1 MTRARTAVI
10 IAAAVATLVGVI
22 VSPVP
27 PDWRMVPAV
36 VGAVLAQLLVVRFR
50 SQAGVFHAAWG
61 ESALIVG
68 LYLVPAGWFPLTY
81 LTGTALA
88 FALRAGAHRRPEN
101 VSVPRVLA
109 TLTLAAATGAGISY
123 AVADPYGGPLTARMI
138 VGLFL
143 GAVGY
148 LLVTTGVT
156 TGLAAIGRR
165 TAFLPLFTQAVRHK
179 VLMFTGNVVVG
190 LLVVAAT
197 DLDFRWLVGLP
208 LILALL
214 HATYASR
221 LRVSE
226 HRRMWRAFA
235 SATKALNQSEKAA
248 VAAAAVR
255 GALEVF
261 AVGRAEVELNGV
273 GGPRRWVG
281 DHNGKV
287 AAAPPRGPGEAGVAV
302 PLQVAGDR
310 IGTLW
315 VHFPSDL
322 GPKAADDAALQ
333 AYADAVAAALRDT
346 VTHAELHELLARSA
360 RDAQHDPLTGLLN
373 RATLMARGGTAI
385 QLVPHARP
393 VALLLVN
400 IDHFREIN
408 DNLGHAAGDEVLRV
422 AAARLRAA
430 TGSGEL
436 LARLGGDEF
445 ALLVTGA
452 WTGDGD
458 VVEQA
463 RRRGRELVERLAEPP
478 ADINGVPVSIAAS
491 VGVVVAPAG
500 TAEISELLRR
510 ADAALAEAKRTSDP
524 VGWYDGDK
532 DRGEADRPA
541 LLAELR
547 SALDRDNEL
556 VLLLQP
562 VVDLRSGAP
571 LAVEALVRWRHPR
584 RGVLVPA
591 DFIRLI
597 EHSDLLGTFTGYVID
612 RALAAAVALP
622 HDGDPLPVAV
632 NLSARSLLDP
642 RLPGQVARL
651 LRRHG
656 VPGRRLMLEITE
668 AVMSPEPTG
677 LDDALTGLRS
687 LGVRL
692 AVDDFGT
699 GHASLTFIT
708 RVAVDEVKVD
718 RSLVADM
725 LHSPQAAAIVRTTV
739 GLGRDLGMRVVAEG
753 VETAAQR
760 EMLVQIGC
768 EAAQGFH
775 FAEPVSVERARD
787 LLRAWWARA
796 QRTVVAGLR
805 GGSADR
811 PRASTGDRRDRAG

>member
-1 MTRARTAVI
+1 MTRAQTAVI
-10 IAAAVATLVGVI
+10 VAAAVATLVGV
-22 VSPVP
+22 VAAPVL
-27 PDWRMVPAV
+27 PDWRVVPAV
-36 VGAVLAQLLVVRFR
+36 AAAGLAQLLVVRFR

-61 ESALIVG
+61 EAALIVD
-68 LYLVPAGWFPLTY
+68 LYLVPAGWVPLTY

-88 FALRAGAHRRPEN
+88 FAVRAVVRRRPEN

-109 TLTLAAATGAGISY
+109 TLTLAAATGAGISD
-123 AVADPYGGPLTARMI
+123 AVADPYGGPLTVQVV

-156 TGLAAIGRR
+156 AGLAAIRQG
-165 TAFLPLFTQAVRHK
+165 TAFRPLYAQAVRRK
-179 VLMFTGNVVVG
+179 VPMFTGNVVVG
-190 LLVVAAT
+190 LLVVIAT
-197 DLDFRWLVGLP
+197 DMDFRWLVGLP
-208 LILALL
+208 LILTLL

-221 LRVSE
+221 LRVWE

-235 SATKALNQSEKAA
+235 GATKSLNQSEEAA
-248 VAAAAVR
+248 VAVAGVR

-261 AVGRAEVELNGV
+261 AVGGAEIELNGA

-281 DHNGKV
+281 DHNGVV
-287 AAAPPRGPGEAGVAV
+287 ATAPPRGSDEPVGVAV
-302 PLQVAGDR
+302 PLQVAGER
-310 IGTLW
+310 IGTLR

-322 GPKAADDAALQ
+322 GPRPADDAALQ
-333 AYADAVAAALRDT
+333 AYADAVAAALHDT

-360 RDAQHDPLTGLLN
+360 HDAQHDPLTGLLN
-373 RATLMARGGTAI
+373 RATLMTRGETAI

-422 AAARLRAA
+422 AAARLQAA
-430 TGSGEL
+430 TGPGEL

-445 ALLVTGA
+445 ALLVTDS
-452 WTGDGD
+452 WTGDGEA
-458 VVEQA
+458 VEQA

-500 TAEISELLRR
+500 TAEVSELLRR

-524 VGWYDGDK
+524 VGWYDGDR
-532 DRGEADRPA
+532 DEGRPDRPA

-562 VVDLRSGAP
+562 VVDLRSGVP

-584 RGVLVPA
+584 RGVLAPG
-591 DFIRLI
+591 DFIRLV
-597 EHSDLLGTFTGYVID
+597 EHSDLLGRFTGYVID

-622 HDGDPLPVAV
+622 HAGDPLPVAV
-632 NLSARSLLDP
+632 NLSPRSLLDP
-642 RLPGQVARL
+642 QLPAQIARL

-656 VPGRRLMLEITE
+656 VPGPRLILEITE
-668 AVMSPEPTG
+668 AVMSSEPTG
-677 LDDALTGLRS
+677 LDDALTRLRS

-725 LHSPQAAAIVRTTV
+725 VHSPQAAAIVRTTV

-753 VETAAQR
+753 VETAVQR

-775 FAEPVSVERARD
+775 FAEPVPVERAGD
-787 LLRAWWARA
+787 LLRAWRARA
-796 QRTVVAGLR
+796 EQTLVAPCS
-805 GGSADR
+805 GGSAG
-811 PRASTGDRRDRAG
+811 SVVGDHR